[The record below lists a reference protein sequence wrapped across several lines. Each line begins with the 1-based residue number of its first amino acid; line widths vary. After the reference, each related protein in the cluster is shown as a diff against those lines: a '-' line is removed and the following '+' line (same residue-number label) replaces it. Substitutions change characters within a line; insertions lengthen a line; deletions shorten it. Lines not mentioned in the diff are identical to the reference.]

1 MVGVFGDGEPQIG
14 ISDMIGSSLREG
26 FFFFVAIFLG
36 TVFRR
41 ENCPLMICFQILFKK

>member
-26 FFFFVAIFLG
+26 FFFFLWLFSLEQCLG
-36 TVFRR
+36 GKTV
-41 ENCPLMICFQILFKK
+41 L